1 MQTSPVT
8 SSPAADTRVRII
20 GWIALGAVGLGQV
33 LPWGRGVP
41 AGQVWDIL
49 FSPISQPNA
58 EWWIWFLA
66 PTGALIVGIRGL
78 VQDGTIHRVALVP
91 AGIFLAAWAALFLTG
106 IRRYLDFS
114 DPGFLL
120 TFVGLVLIGVL
131 ALQRK

>member
-1 MQTSPVT
+1 M
-8 SSPAADTRVRII
+8 RII
-20 GWIALGAVGLGQV
+20 GWIALGAVRLGQV

-66 PTGALIVGIRGL
+66 PASALIVGIRGL
-78 VQDGTIHRVALVP
+78 VQEGTIHRVALVP
-91 AGIFLAAWAALFLTG
+91 AGIFLAAWAGLFLTG
-106 IRRYLDFS
+106 IRKYLDFS